1 MLEYGWGLFVR
12 KCTLDKIQPC
22 DKTQCE
28 VAICQRELDC
38 VEVVRSAK
46 KSIEFPINPKRF
58 LDLRSHKT
66 QSDKEPIDLVINGTI
81 AN

>member
-1 MLEYGWGLFVR
+1 MLEYGRDLLIR

-22 DKTQCE
+22 DETQCE
-28 VAICQRELDC
+28 VTIRELDC

-46 KSIEFPINPKRF
+46 KSIEISINPKRS

-66 QSDKEPIDLVINGTI
+66 ESDKEPIYLVIKGTI

>member
-28 VAICQRELDC
+28 VAIRELDC

-46 KSIEFPINPKRF
+46 KTIEIHTNPKRS

-66 QSDKEPIDLVINGTI
+66 QSDKEPTYLVIKGTI